1 MEIFVEQKN
10 RVPSLYKSFTLSN
23 MKKLFLYIVLCLP
36 CLLTTAT
43 ATNLDTFLQTL
54 ADHTLH
60 SDFVITI
67 SEGASQPMNY
77 PGTITM
83 RGDRF
88 SLEMFDMEAA
98 YDGKTLYVYSAT
110 TDELTLSTP
119 TEQELMEANPFL
131 YAQALSE
138 VCTITE
144 QPIVVQAGAHLTITL
159 TPNDQTAGILRFT
172 LALRQEKQQGA
183 PLWLPQEITIKEGK
197 QQTTL
202 RLTNPTYTTNIPSF
216 TLTKP
221 DAFLN
226 DLR

>member
-1 MEIFVEQKN
+1 MV
-10 RVPSLYKSFTLSN
+10 SKSKIIAF
-23 MKKLFLYIVLCLP
+23 LFLFLP

-43 ATNLDTFLQTL
+43 AATTLDTFLQTL

-88 SLEMFDMEAA
+88 MLEMFDMEAA

-131 YAQALSE
+131 YAQALSKL
-138 VCTITE
+138 CTITE
-144 QPIVVQAGAHLTITL
+144 QTTAPQALTIIL
-159 TPNDQTAGILRFT
+159 TPNDQSAGIQRFT
-172 LALRQEKQQGA
+172 LRIEKETM
-183 PLWLPQEITIKEGK
+183 LPSSIEIKEGK
-197 QQTTL
+197 QLTTL
-202 RLTNPTYTTNIPSF
+202 RLTNPTYTTDIPSF
-216 TLTKP
+216 TITKP

>member
-1 MEIFVEQKN
+1 MV
-10 RVPSLYKSFTLSN
+10 SKSKIIAS
-23 MKKLFLYIVLCLP
+23 LFLSLSLP
-36 CLLTTAT
+36 CLLTSAT

-54 ADHTLH
+54 ADHTLR
-60 SDFVITI
+60 SDFVISI
-67 SEGASQPMNY
+67 SEDASQPMNY

-88 SLEMFDMEAA
+88 TLEMFDMEAA
-98 YDGKTLYVYSAT
+98 FDGKTLYVYSAT

-119 TEQELMEANPFL
+119 TEQELMEANPFR
-131 YAQALSE
+131 YAQALSK

>member
-1 MEIFVEQKN
+1 
-10 RVPSLYKSFTLSN
+10 
-23 MKKLFLYIVLCLP
+23 MKKLFLYIVLSLP

-43 ATNLDTFLQTL
+43 AATTLDTFLQTL

-88 SLEMFDMEAA
+88 MLEMFDMEAA

-131 YAQALSE
+131 YAQALSKL
-138 VCTITE
+138 CTITE
-144 QPIVVQAGAHLTITL
+144 QTTAPQALTITL
-159 TPNDQTAGILRFT
+159 TPNDQSAGIQRFT
-172 LALRQEKQQGA
+172 LRIEKETM
-183 PLWLPQEITIKEGK
+183 LPSSIEIKEGK
-197 QQTTL
+197 QLTTL
-202 RLTNPTYTTNIPSF
+202 RLTNPTYTTDIPSF
-216 TLTKP
+216 TITKP

>member
-1 MEIFVEQKN
+1 MRKFFV
-10 RVPSLYKSFTLSN
+10 SILLSF
-23 MKKLFLYIVLCLP
+23 P
-36 CLLTTAT
+36 CLLTNAT
-43 ATNLDTFLQTL
+43 AATLDTFLQTL
-54 ADHTLH
+54 AENTLQ

-88 SLEMFDMEAA
+88 LLEMFDIEAA